1 MKRFYFKDT
10 DTLVFQFSDERITDV
25 VDLDYQTLLELD
37 CDGNPVAL
45 TIEHA
50 RERDVLRLPDASAPP
65 AARIAPTAARAH
77 AGPG

>member
-10 DTLVFQFSDERITDV
+10 DTLVFEFSNERITDII
-25 VDLDYQTLLELD
+25 DLDYQTLLELD

-50 RERDVLRLPDASAPP
+50 RERNVLPELEIDQIP
-65 AARIAPTAARAH
+65 A
-77 AGPG
+77 

>member
-1 MKRFYFKDT
+1 MKRIYSEDT
-10 DTLVFQFSDERITDV
+10 DTLMFVFSDERVADY

-50 RERDVLRLPDASAPP
+50 RERKVLPELKVEEVSA
-65 AARIAPTAARAH
+65 
-77 AGPG
+77 

>member
-1 MKRFYFKDT
+1 MKRLYFKDT
-10 DTLVFQFSDERITDV
+10 DTLVFEFSDELITDI

-50 RERDVLRLPDASAPP
+50 RERNILPELTFEQIP
-65 AARIAPTAARAH
+65 A
-77 AGPG
+77 

>member
-10 DTLVFQFSDERITDV
+10 DTLVFQFSDERIADV

-45 TIEHA
+45 TIEQA
-50 RERDVLRLPDASAPP
+50 RERKVLPELDIKQVP
-65 AARIAPTAARAH
+65 A
-77 AGPG
+77 

>member
-1 MKRFYFKDT
+1 MYRIYSRDT
-10 DTLVFQFSDERITDV
+10 DTLLFVFCDERVVDH

-50 RERDVLRLPDASAPP
+50 RERDVLRFPDAGALPT
-65 AARIAPTAARAH
+65 ATTAPTAARAR
-77 AGPG
+77 AGLD

>member
-10 DTLVFQFSDERITDV
+10 DTLVFEFSDERITDII
-25 VDLDYQTLLELD
+25 DLDYQTLLELD

-50 RERDVLRLPDASAPP
+50 RERNVLPKLEIEQIP
-65 AARIAPTAARAH
+65 A
-77 AGPG
+77 

>member
-1 MKRFYFKDT
+1 MNRIYSKDT
-10 DTLVFQFSDERITDV
+10 DTLMFVFSDERITDV

-50 RERDVLRLPDASAPP
+50 RERNVLPELDIEQVP
-65 AARIAPTAARAH
+65 A
-77 AGPG
+77 